1 VPARSSLLPFAAAA
15 LGIAVYSGMDAIMKG
30 LSITSGAYAAALWR
44 SWAGVVL
51 TGVPFVLR
59 GRRWP
64 GGVALRLHLLRGLTA
79 GLSVLLFFWGLARVP
94 MAKGVAL
101 TFLAPL
107 LAMFLAAAFLGE
119 RVRRAAIGGSAIAC
133 LGVLAIA
140 AGEVEAHASHAAV
153 MGTIACVVAS
163 ILYAGSL
170 VLLRQQAQAAD
181 PLEVALFTTLV
192 IAVAM
197 LPAAPWAAGWPTHAQ
212 LLPVTGAALL
222 GTISTMLIAWAY
234 ARAEAQV
241 VAVTEYTAFVWSAL
255 FGWLV
260 FGEAVAG
267 WTVAGAGLIIA
278 GCLFAVRGRP
288 ATEAA
293 A

>member
-1 VPARSSLLPFAAAA
+1 VFPFAAAA

-30 LSITSGAYAAALWR
+30 LSIASGAYAAVLWR
-44 SWAGVVL
+44 AVAGVVL
-51 TGVPFVLR
+51 TGVPFVL
-59 GRRWP
+59 GKRRWP
-64 GGVALRLHLLRGLTA
+64 GSAALLLHLLRGLTA
-79 GLSVLLFFWGLARVP
+79 GASVLLFFWGLVRVP

-107 LAMFLAAAFLGE
+107 LAIFLAAAFLGE
-119 RVRRAAIGGSAIAC
+119 RVRRAAMGGSAVAC

-140 AGEVEAHASHAAV
+140 AGEVQARASSAAV
-153 MGTIACVVAS
+153 LGTLACVLAS

-170 VLLRQQAQAAD
+170 VLLRRQAQVAD

-192 IAVAM
+192 IALAM
-197 LPAAPWAAGWPTHAQ
+197 LPVAPWLGGWPARAQ
-212 LLPVTGAALL
+212 LLPIAGAATL
-222 GTISTMLIAWAY
+222 GTVSTILIAWAY

-260 FGEAVAG
+260 FGEHVAG
-267 WTVAGAGLIIA
+267 WTVAGAVLIIA